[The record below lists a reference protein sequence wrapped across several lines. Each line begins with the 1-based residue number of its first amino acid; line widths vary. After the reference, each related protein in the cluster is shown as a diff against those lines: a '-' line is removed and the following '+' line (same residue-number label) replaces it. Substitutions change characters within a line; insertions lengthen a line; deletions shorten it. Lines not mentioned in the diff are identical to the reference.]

1 MTQIV
6 HLAAGAQQVSVTMLE
21 IGAVFVL
28 LGLLSYLSLKL
39 KISSVPLFL
48 LAGLALGKG
57 GIVPLDFSEEFLN
70 VGAEIGALLLL
81 LVLGFEYSASE
92 LVATMKKRWHAGV
105 VDLLLNAIPA
115 AVLALVLGYGP
126 LGALAFGGIM
136 FVSSSG
142 IASQLIRET
151 GWARSDVAKRTTG
164 VLVFE
169 DLMLAPYLPL
179 VVAATL
185 GIGVLAGLV
194 SVGIALAVTAGVFL
208 IAMGRELPGLR
219 SLAQRGP
226 GVLLLLVFGSALA
239 LAGLAN
245 MVGFSGAVAAF
256 LVGMLLT
263 GEVAESLR
271 SRFAPLRDIF
281 SAIFFLFFGLSIAA
295 SDVLAVIPIALAFSV
310 VGVLGKFGVGWWL
323 GRDMSDPMS
332 WKRIGAFLSSRGE
345 FSMIIASTVAVQASL
360 GQVKEITLGIVV
372 ITATIS
378 TLAIRMFRSR
388 FEQ

>member
-1 MTQIV
+1 MKQIV

-28 LGLLSYLSLKL
+28 LGLLSYLALKL